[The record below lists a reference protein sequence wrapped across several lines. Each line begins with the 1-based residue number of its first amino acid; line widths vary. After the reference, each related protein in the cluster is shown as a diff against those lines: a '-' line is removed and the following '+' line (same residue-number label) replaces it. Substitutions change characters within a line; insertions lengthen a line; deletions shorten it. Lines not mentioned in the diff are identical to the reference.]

1 MVPENLCAAAAGTPQ
16 CALGCVQ
23 VASATSGLGTARMP
37 ILGSAT
43 QNNPRDIAN
52 LVPTP
57 DLLRALGFDPNERTR
72 RARCILH
79 AGSNPNA
86 FSWRDGLWRCH
97 VCQRGG
103 DRIALVR
110 EAKECSFS
118 EAVRFLAMLAGVEF
132 CPVRQSAQHMAAET
146 ARRFER
152 ERLARDL
159 ITAEAGELRDARE
172 NLIRLRSLWRSAS
185 ARRFAVSSGEPER
198 FPNEMEI
205 ATQVMGLVS
214 EEMARADA
222 AYCLIAFAAPTE
234 RYAFILHPE
243 RRDELIDAALDR
255 HYVADEKGYR
265 FEVGA

>member
-37 ILGSAT
+37 ILCSAT

-79 AGSNPNA
+79 LGSNPTS
-86 FSWRDGLWRCH
+86 FSWRNGSWYCFGCH
-97 VCQRGG
+97 RGG
-103 DRIALVR
+103 DKIRLVR
-110 EAKECSFS
+110 EAKACSFS
-118 EAVRFLAMLAGVEF
+118 EAVRFLAELAGVAY
-132 CPVRQSAQHMAAET
+132 CPVRASRQELERVIAS
-146 ARRFER
+146 RFER

-159 ITAEAGELRDARE
+159 ITAEAGELRRARE
-172 NLIRLRSLWRSAS
+172 NLVRLRSLWRNAS
-185 ARRFAVSSGEPER
+185 ARRFAIAHGEAER

-205 ATQVMGLVS
+205 AWDVLRLVS
-214 EEMARADA
+214 NEMPRADT
-222 AYCLIAFAAPTE
+222 AYIITAFAAPTE

-243 RRDELIDAALDR
+243 RRDELISAALEKG
-255 HYVADEKGYR
+255 YVATEKGYR
-265 FEVGA
+265 IEVGR